1 MNSFFLSNK
10 FMKEMRE
17 ALAEQDYKVL
27 VNFDELVQF
36 DASMFEYDDVPEDM
50 NQYFNLF
57 ELWICTARCVAVGR
71 EDGKLIFARGD
82 NGGGKI
88 NDYGFMEDFIGAT
101 MNGKTVRWKI
111 GTECVVFWNNKA
123 MTPDFDLFT
132 TAEALAETD
141 VSIDDNILYSR
152 FYPVPLVKDGKQKLQ
167 VEGVFDALSK
177 GGKKTSTIDRP
188 DDLGELF
195 ASGSEAIPVLNL
207 TDVKNS
213 DKIQYLTHA
222 HDDIK
227 RWFYTKYGQAVQGTG
242 KQAQQSIEEIDG
254 TTSVSFVYPL
264 NKFYMRQKAC
274 EEMNAMF
281 GTNMSVRFSPAWAV
295 EFAKFSKASE
305 TDEIEEIEE
314 KNTETEQTEIL
325 EGKEGADNET
335 DNKQD

>member
-1 MNSFFLSNK
+1 MSSFFLSNK

-17 ALAEQDYKVL
+17 AVAEQDYRVL
-27 VNFDELVQF
+27 VNLDELMQF
-36 DASMFEYDDVPEDM
+36 DASMFEYDEVPEDM
-50 NQYFNLF
+50 KEYFNLF
-57 ELWICTARCVAVGR
+57 ELWLCTARCVAVGMK
-71 EDGKLIFARGD
+71 DGKLIFARGD

-88 NDYGFMEDFIGAT
+88 NDYGLMEDFIGST
-101 MNGKTVRWKI
+101 LNGKSVKWKI

-167 VEGVFDALSK
+167 VEGVFDALAK
-177 GGKKTSTIDRP
+177 GGKKTSVIDRP

-195 ASGSEAIPVLNL
+195 STSSESIPVLNL

-305 TDEIEEIEE
+305 TDEIEEIEK
-314 KNTETEQTEIL
+314 KNTETDQKDIL
-325 EGKEGADNET
+325 EGKEGVGNET
-335 DNKQD
+335 VNE